1 MTLPNLGDW
10 VRFHQTFKADPNKK
24 VVGVEFQVEAKD
36 AVSSTNGVDRVP
48 IYFTDIQFQ
57 AGNTLSGWI
66 PNTKEML
73 DRLTWTHDEWQQV
86 ASPYR
91 FEGSSPQIYQ
101 NVERRWFNIVG
112 RGHRTIVI
120 PNYYPEDWDVPIL
133 PTGIDLT
140 LYPKDDFDLLR
151 ISTSAG
157 AVLPEEEQIYKK
169 EGGIYHEIKAK
180 YEDVISFV
188 PDPTDYKAID
198 RRNQEISN
206 FENIIQPLLDNHPLH
221 TRYTREFWVDGAA
234 AGTEIK
240 VHATTRTATVNGSE
254 VKIVG
259 ERELDVN
266 GLQFKIDR
274 KKFMLAPQGSAT
286 IRIEFYKQKE
296 RTITTFDQNTNYK
309 WVKVNKKFKYLEDA
323 GIGYY
328 GTAGFYQWTYGK
340 SRI

>member
-1 MTLPNLGDW
+1 MMLLNLDDW
-10 VRFHQTFKADPNKK
+10 IRFHGTFKADPNKK

-101 NVERRWFNIVG
+101 NVERRWFNVVG

-140 LYPKDDFDLLR
+140 LFPKDDFDLLR

-157 AVLPEEEQIYKK
+157 AVLPEEEQIYKE
-169 EGGIYHEIKAK
+169 EGGIYQEIKAK
-180 YEDVISFV
+180 YDEVNSEFYYGSV
-188 PDPTDYKAID
+188 ERKE
-198 RRNQEISN
+198 QEISN
-206 FENIIQPLLDNHPLH
+206 WENIIKPLLDNHPLQ
-221 TRYTREFWVDGAA
+221 TRYTREFWVDGAT

-240 VHATTRTATVNGSE
+240 IHATTRTATVNGSE

-266 GLQFKIDR
+266 GLQIKIDR
-274 KKFMLAPQGSAT
+274 KKFLLAPQGSAT
-286 IRIEFYKQKE
+286 IRIEFYKQVT
-296 RTITTFDQNTNYK
+296 RTIVTYDQDSNGNE
-309 WVKVNKKFKYLEDA
+309 VKVKKTFNYLEDA